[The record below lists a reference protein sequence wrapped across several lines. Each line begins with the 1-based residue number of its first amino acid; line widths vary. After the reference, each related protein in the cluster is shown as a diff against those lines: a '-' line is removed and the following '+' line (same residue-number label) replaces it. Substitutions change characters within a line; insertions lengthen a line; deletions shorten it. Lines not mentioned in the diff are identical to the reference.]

1 MGKISFGV
9 MNMKNKNKV
18 LDIVVKVL
26 SYLLVAAV
34 SVCITLFVCLGTGN
48 NKLNQLQ
55 MLITNCFIGEV
66 DETALLDAAA
76 DAMVKATG
84 DRWSYYIPASEY
96 AAHMEQMNNAYVG
109 IGVTIS
115 GFMGQSGIEILQ
127 VDPTGGA
134 YEAGILA
141 GDVITKIDGKS
152 ILEIGV
158 DGSKEFIRGE
168 ENTTVSI
175 TVLRGNE
182 ELTFSVT
189 RKTIKITVAKGQML
203 EGNVGLVRIANFDA
217 RCAEETL
224 AVIKSLVEQGAESL
238 VFDVRYNPGGYKD
251 ELVKVLDYLLPE
263 GKVFHSID
271 YTGREEITKS
281 DAACLR
287 MPMAVLVN
295 GDSYSAA
302 EFFAAALS
310 EYEWAVVVGEQT
322 SGKSYF
328 QNTIVL
334 SDGSAVGL
342 SMGKYF
348 TPKGVSLAEVGGL
361 TPDVLVTVD
370 EETAAKIYAETLQ
383 PEEDPQIQAALQEL
397 KK

>member
-1 MGKISFGV
+1 
-9 MNMKNKNKV
+9 MKNKNKV
-18 LDIVVKVL
+18 LDIFVKVL

-34 SVCITLFVCLGTGN
+34 AVCITLFVCLGSRN

-55 MLITNCFIGEV
+55 MLIENCFIGEV

-84 DRWSYYIPASEY
+84 DKWSYYIPASEY

-158 DGSKEFIRGE
+158 DGSKDVIRGE

-182 ELTFSVT
+182 ELTFSVI
-189 RKTIKITVAKGQML
+189 RKTIKVTVSKGQML
-203 EGNVGLVRIANFDA
+203 EGNVGLIRIANFDA

-224 AVIKSLVEQGAESL
+224 AAIKSLVEQGAESL
-238 VFDVRYNPGGYKD
+238 IFDVRYNPGGYKD

-263 GKVFHSID
+263 GKIFHSID

-281 DAACLR
+281 DSACLE

-295 GDSYSAA
+295 GSSYSAA
-302 EFFAAALS
+302 EFFAAALG

-348 TPKGVSLAEVGGL
+348 TPNGVSLAEVGGL

-370 EETAAKIYAETLQ
+370 ADTAAKIYAETLQ
-383 PEEDPQIQAALQEL
+383 PEEDPQLQAALQEL

>member
-1 MGKISFGV
+1 
-9 MNMKNKNKV
+9 MKNKNKV

-224 AVIKSLVEQGAESL
+224 AAIKSLVEQGAESL
-238 VFDVRYNPGGYKD
+238 IFDVRYNPGGYKD

-370 EETAAKIYAETLQ
+370 AETAAKIYAETLQ
-383 PEEDPQIQAALQEL
+383 PGEDPQIQAALQEL